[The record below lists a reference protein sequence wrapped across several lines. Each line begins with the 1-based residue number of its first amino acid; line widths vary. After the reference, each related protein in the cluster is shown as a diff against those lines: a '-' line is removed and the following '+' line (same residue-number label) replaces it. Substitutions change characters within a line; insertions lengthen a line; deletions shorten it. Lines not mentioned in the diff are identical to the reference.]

1 MSRPDFLAQIQQY
14 RKEAAQAQTTGLPAL
29 RRLVPIALGD
39 TGQSGVVGR
48 FLLSLYNGPAYPFAL
63 TDLRI
68 LDLDL
73 FNDCLAV
80 LRLDHYPEQEVHCY
94 LPDGNQVFSQLVT
107 MWASRKRSE
116 V

>member
-1 MSRPDFLAQIQQY
+1 MSCPDFFAQIKQHQQA
-14 RKEAAQAQTTGLPAL
+14 AAQAQAAGLPAL
-29 RRLVPIALGD
+29 RRLIPIALGD

-63 TDLRI
+63 TELRA
-68 LDLDL
+68 LDLEL

-116 V
+116 A